1 MKILFDECVP
11 WPLHR
16 FLLDHECTNVQA
28 RGWGGI
34 RNGELLQKAENEF
47 DLFVTTDQNIRYQ
60 QNLANR
66 RIAILELSTNDFR
79 RLQAASVLIEEAL
92 RTIKPSEFKQLT
104 VP

>member
-16 FLLDHECTNVQA
+16 FLLDHKCTNVQA
-28 RGWGGI
+28 QGWGGI
-34 RNGELLQKAENEF
+34 RNGDLLQKAENEF
-47 DLFVTTDQNIRYQ
+47 DLFVTTDQNIGYQ

-79 RLQAASVLIEEAL
+79 RLQAASALIEEAL